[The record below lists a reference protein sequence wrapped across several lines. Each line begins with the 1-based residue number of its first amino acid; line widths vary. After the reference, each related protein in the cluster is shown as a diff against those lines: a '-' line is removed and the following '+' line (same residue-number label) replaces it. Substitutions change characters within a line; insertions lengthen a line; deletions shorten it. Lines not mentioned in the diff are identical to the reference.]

1 MLQILQ
7 TIQTLPHIL
16 STNMVLNQNHASIV
30 NFISSIVIIIGF
42 PAGFYLMIRTLDV
55 IDHLKYASTEIGEGF
70 MRGLQNGINETI
82 VNKLAKQITHTVV
95 VSAMIYPEPP
105 LNRDI

>member
-1 MLQILQ
+1 
-7 TIQTLPHIL
+7 
-16 STNMVLNQNHASIV
+16 MVINQHHASIL
-30 NFISSIVIIIGF
+30 NFISSVIIIVGL
-42 PAGFYLMIRTLDV
+42 PTGLYLLFRTLDV

-82 VNKLAKQITHTVV
+82 INNLAKQITHTVV

-105 LNRDI
+105 LR

>member
-1 MLQILQ
+1 M
-7 TIQTLPHIL
+7 
-16 STNMVLNQNHASIV
+16 
-30 NFISSIVIIIGF
+30 F
-42 PAGFYLMIRTLDV
+42 RTLDV
-55 IDHLKYASTEIGEGF
+55 IDHLKYASAEIGEGF

-105 LNRDI
+105 IMRDR

>member
-1 MLQILQ
+1 
-7 TIQTLPHIL
+7 
-16 STNMVLNQNHASIV
+16 MVLNQNHASII
-30 NFISSIVIIIGF
+30 NFISSIVIIVGL
-42 PAGFYLMIRTLDV
+42 PAGFYLMFRTLDV

-95 VSAMIYPEPP
+95 VSAMIYPDPP
-105 LNRDI
+105 IMRDR

>member
-1 MLQILQ
+1 
-7 TIQTLPHIL
+7 
-16 STNMVLNQNHASIV
+16 MVINQHHASIL
-30 NFISSIVIIIGF
+30 NFISSVIIIVGL
-42 PAGFYLMIRTLDV
+42 PTGLYLLFRTLDV

-82 VNKLAKQITHTVV
+82 INNLAKQITHTVV

-105 LNRDI
+105 IIRHI